1 LCELSAQ
8 RIGLHEVGESS
19 LSVDLNDRQQLAVSS
34 LELGVTGDV
43 DLLELKRLLDPYR
56 LQHAPRGRAQVA
68 LGRVEESDANYGYK
82 PRVIVASETRCTA
95 SP

>member
-8 RIGLHEVGESS
+8 RVGLHEIGESS
-19 LSVDLNDRQQLAVSS
+19 LSLDLDDRQPLTVQS
-34 LELGVTGDV
+34 LELGVSGDV
-43 DLLELKRLLDPYR
+43 DLLELKRLLDPNG

-68 LGRVEESDANYGYK
+68 LGGVEEGDANYGYK

>member
-8 RIGLHEVGESS
+8 RIGLHEIGECPLS
-19 LSVDLNDRQQLAVSS
+19 LDLDDRQPLTVQG
-34 LELGVTGDV
+34 LELGVTGDI
-43 DLLELKRLLDPYR
+43 DLLELKRLLDPYG

-68 LGRVEESDANYGYK
+68 LGGVEENDPDYGYK